1 MRPLALLSALLLSG
15 CATAATAGSDDPPAP
30 SEATVSCASGGRGA
44 APARGRD
51 VELGPLAILFARRTP
66 RERRHAFDGSGWKL
80 PASLSRSGV
89 VTLSVPERLRGRVG
103 LVYTLETQSRVAR
116 RGVAGADERVTF
128 VACTGDDAPS
138 RTGWPGGIVTD
149 SRRCA
154 RLRAEVAGQPEP
166 IVRPVPLGRRCVRKA
181 ASG

>member
-1 MRPLALLSALLLSG
+1 MLAVLLLSG
-15 CATAATAGSDDPPAP
+15 CATAATAGSDDPPARP
-30 SEATVSCASGGRGA
+30 EEATVSCAGGGRGA
-44 APARGRD
+44 APASGRD

-80 PASLSRSGV
+80 PVSLSRSGI

-116 RGVAGADERVTF
+116 HGVEAADERVTF
-128 VACTGDDAPS
+128 VACTGDGAPT

-149 SRRCA
+149 RRRCA
-154 RLRAEVAGQPEP
+154 RLRAEVAGEPEP
-166 IVRPVPLGRRCVRKA
+166 IVRRVPLGRRCVRRA